1 MHTSKIPWRF
11 AFLKITVWLSKG
23 EYLQSFALERQTG
36 TRPNFT
42 TTKETESGG
51 LSDVYAATSG
61 SRMLKAETA
70 PSRHHLE
77 APQKGD
83 NRLLGKR
90 APWGEEGRR
99 QTQPVKN
106 KQGKTSTQTPTKG
119 FFLTV
124 GWDSRGLRFYLT
136 SPRTGGKKNND
147 RIPTGC
153 PFHQSKKTSDIN
165 RMYNSIIK
173 V

>member
-1 MHTSKIPWRF
+1 MWGLISFTYISDSLQTYSYWFLTDIDHFKKGIHVFLGMRTSKIPWRF

-36 TRPNFT
+36 TRSNFT

-90 APWGEEGRR
+90 AP
-99 QTQPVKN
+99 
-106 KQGKTSTQTPTKG
+106 
-119 FFLTV
+119 
-124 GWDSRGLRFYLT
+124 
-136 SPRTGGKKNND
+136 
-147 RIPTGC
+147 
-153 PFHQSKKTSDIN
+153 
-165 RMYNSIIK
+165 
-173 V
+173 